1 MDVYSM
7 PEKIR
12 NGVFIIP
19 ISLIVSL
26 VIGITY
32 SLLNFYI
39 PIFGITTILFMG
51 GFVALNVYLIYIC
64 AKYTK
69 CTSRHYLLFCGL
81 LAGLFG
87 LYSSWVTFEACLL
100 LDDYGN
106 SISVLWLINP
116 INLIDG
122 MSIINKDGWTSYL
135 SESLAPSGVLLWAM
149 WCMEALILVFGTS
162 IFVWICLDDEVLCE
176 NCGDWKKIYSDIH
189 IIEYTEEVNWSSL
202 TEKELSKINLLKN
215 DENEY
220 FEEYISLDTWE
231 CPRCNGKTIKFNH
244 VIEEIDE
251 KGKTNLNKNDITER
265 LKITNKSYNKIFE

>member
-1 MDVYSM
+1 MKINCPNCSQKLELMQNAAGQIINCPTCESDIIIPDFESEASSDLLDVYSM

-51 GFVALNVYLIYIC
+51 GFVGLNAYLIYIC

-100 LDDYGN
+100 LDWYAN
-106 SISVLWLINP
+106 PSSVLWLINP
-116 INLIDG
+116 INLINLV
-122 MSIINKDGWTSYL
+122 ILNHFLVPKV
-135 SESLAPSGVLLWAM
+135 VL
-149 WCMEALILVFGTS
+149 
-162 IFVWICLDDEVLCE
+162 
-176 NCGDWKKIYSDIH
+176 N
-189 IIEYTEEVNWSSL
+189 
-202 TEKELSKINLLKN
+202 
-215 DENEY
+215 
-220 FEEYISLDTWE
+220 
-231 CPRCNGKTIKFNH
+231 
-244 VIEEIDE
+244 
-251 KGKTNLNKNDITER
+251 
-265 LKITNKSYNKIFE
+265 